1 MSDMADVLRTHTR
14 RPGTRDLAIHCECGW
29 SESILS
35 MRSSKGS
42 FAAHQATALSAAGFG
57 PVKEAVVGAVSGALE
72 DAADRVMGPSD
83 VLLDGATCRWIAME
97 LRESAQ
103 ALRATL

>member
-1 MSDMADVLRTHTR
+1 MSDMADVLAAHGEWRYTNGAGSDIVCR
-14 RPGTRDLAIHCECGW
+14 KCGAPV
-29 SESILS
+29 ENVT
-35 MRSSKGS
+35 
-42 FAAHQATALSAAGFG
+42 AHQAAALSAAGFG

-103 ALRATL
+103 ALRATS